1 MKNLFSKPYGYLVFF
16 AAYPV
21 LALLGSNIR
30 EVKSDVVYR
39 PLLISFLFATLLFCV
54 ARLILRERTKA
65 ALVTTLFMFVFFTY
79 GHVYEIAQHYYGY
92 LIYLGGPHVA
102 LSILSFVILLLG
114 TRHILRAKDHTNLI
128 QALTLIGAFLTIY
141 PLVQIGIFYSQKES
155 VPIPVKA
162 QSQTSRGPD
171 IYYIIL
177 DGYSRQDTIRALGGD
192 NADFIKEL
200 EATGFYVASCSRS
213 NYRGTLLSLTS
224 SLNLD
229 YIYNAIPHNGPSDA
243 NLEPIYHALQY
254 SKVRAT
260 LEEQGY
266 KIISFKTGY
275 EWDEWRDADQF
286 LYPPLEETPFL
297 YPAIQPFEYL
307 YLQTTA
313 LRPLLQK
320 GFLAK
325 ERFIEHYNR
334 VNYMLDELPKVAS
347 QPGPKF
353 VYAHFMAPHAPFIYL
368 PDGSINP
375 DYNYYITEAGI
386 GADDEHIRVG
396 YLNNV
401 QYISKQILPVLQ
413 QVIANSDQPPIIIV
427 QGDHGYVDEERK
439 YNNLNAYYFPGDA
452 KQSLYPTLTPVN
464 TFRLILKEYF
474 GMDYDLRD
482 DKSISTDPGRPYRQ
496 RLAPPFPAEC
506 P

>member
-1 MKNLFSKPYGYLVFF
+1 MKKYFMRFWYLAFF

-21 LALLGSNIR
+21 LTLLGSNIR

-39 PLLISFLFATLLFCV
+39 PLLVSILFAALLFGMV
-54 ARLILRERTKA
+54 WLILREPTKT
-65 ALVTTLFMFVFFTY
+65 ALITALFLFVFFTY
-79 GHVYEIAQHYYGY
+79 GHIYEITHYYGFLY
-92 LIYLGGPHVA
+92 YFGGAHVA
-102 LSILSFVILLLG
+102 LSILSLIILALG
-114 TRHILRAKDHTNLI
+114 TRYILRAKDHVNLI
-128 QALTLIGAFLTIY
+128 QALTLIGAFLTLY
-141 PLVQIGIFYSQKES
+141 PLIQIGIFYSQKES
-155 VPIPVKA
+155 APAPLETKA
-162 QSQTSRGPD
+162 PTSQSPD

-177 DGYSRQDTIRALGGD
+177 DGYSRQDTIKALGGN
-192 NADFIKEL
+192 NADFIKGL
-200 EATGFYVASCSRS
+200 ENAGFYVASCARS

-229 YIYNAIPHNGPSDA
+229 YVYNAIPNNDPADA

-254 SKVRAT
+254 NAVRAA
-260 LEEQGY
+260 LKERGY
-266 KIISFKTGY
+266 QIISFKTGY

-307 YLQTTA
+307 FLQTTA
-313 LRPLLQK
+313 LRPFLEN

-334 VNYMLDELPKVAS
+334 VSYMLDELPKVAS

-353 VYAHFMAPHAPFIYL
+353 VYAHFLAPHAPFIYL

-401 QYISKQILPVLQ
+401 EYISKQILPVLQ
-413 QVIANSDQPPIIIV
+413 QIIANSKQPPIIIV
-427 QGDHGYVDEERK
+427 QGDHGYVSEERK
-439 YNNLNAYYFPGDA
+439 YNILNAYYFPGDA
-452 KQSLYPTLTPVN
+452 VQSLYPTITPVN
-464 TFRLILKEYF
+464 TFRLIFDKYL
-474 GMDYDLRD
+474 GMDYGLRD

>member
-1 MKNLFSKPYGYLVFF
+1 MKNLFSQTPWYVAFF

-21 LALLGSNIR
+21 LSLLGSNIR

-39 PLLISFLFATLLFCV
+39 PLLASMLFALFIFGI

-65 ALVTTLFMFVFFTY
+65 ALVATLFIFVFFTY
-79 GHVYEIAQHYYGY
+79 GHVYEITYYYGFLY
-92 LIYLGGPHVA
+92 YFGGPHI
-102 LSILSFVILLLG
+102 LLGILSLALFAFG
-114 TRHILRAKDHTNLI
+114 TRYILRTKDHKNLI
-128 QALTLIGAFLTIY
+128 QALTLVGAFLTIY
-141 PLVQIGIFYSQKES
+141 PLVQIGIFYSQKE
-155 VPIPVKA
+155 PAPAPLEVKA
-162 QSQTSRGPD
+162 QASHGPD

-177 DGYSRQDTIRALGGD
+177 DGYSRQDSIETFGGD
-192 NADFIKEL
+192 NASFIKGL
-200 EATGFYVASCSRS
+200 EDAGFYVASCARS

-254 SKVRAT
+254 NKVRET
-260 LEEQGY
+260 LKEQEY
-266 KIISFKTGY
+266 QIISFKTGY

-286 LYPPLEETPFL
+286 LYPSLEETPFL

-307 YLQTTA
+307 LLQTTA
-313 LRPLLQK
+313 LRPLLQN
-320 GFLAK
+320 GFLAR
-325 ERFIEHYNR
+325 EHYIEHYNR

-353 VYAHFMAPHAPFIYL
+353 VYAHFMTPHAPFIYL

-386 GADDEHIRVG
+386 GADDEHTRVG

-401 QYISKQILPVLQ
+401 QFISARILPVLQ
-413 QVIANSDQPPIIIV
+413 QIIADSKQPPVIIV
-427 QGDHGYVDEERK
+427 QGDHGVISEELK
-439 YNNLNAYYFPGDA
+439 YNILNAYYFPGNARD
-452 KQSLYPTLTPVN
+452 SLYPTITPIN
-464 TFRLILKEYF
+464 TFRLVFDQYLGIP
-474 GMDYDLRD
+474 YDLRAD
-482 DKSISTDPGRPYRQ
+482 RSIGTDPGRPYRQ
-496 RLAPPFPAEC
+496 RIEPPFPAEC

>member
-1 MKNLFSKPYGYLVFF
+1 MRKLFANPYWYLVFF
-16 AAYPV
+16 ATYPA
-21 LALLGSNIR
+21 LTLLGSNIR

-39 PLLISFLFATLLFCV
+39 PLLVSILFAALV
-54 ARLILRERTKA
+54 YGMVWLILRERTKA

-79 GHVYEIAQHYYGY
+79 GHVYEVAQYYYEY
-92 LIYLGGPHVA
+92 LNYLGGPHVA
-102 LSILSFVILLLG
+102 LGILSLVILILG
-114 TRHILRAKDHTNLI
+114 TRHILQIKDHANLT

-141 PLVQIGIFYSQKES
+141 PLVQIGIFNSQKEAA
-155 VPIPVKA
+155 PPPLETKA
-162 QSQTSRGPD
+162 QTSQGPD

-177 DGYSRQDTIRALGGD
+177 DGYSRQDTIKALGGD

-213 NYRGTLLSLTS
+213 NYRMTLLSLGS

-229 YIYNAIPHNGPSDA
+229 YVYNIIPNNGAGDT
-243 NLEPIYHALQY
+243 NVEPVYHALQY
-254 SKVRAT
+254 NKVRAM
-260 LEEQGY
+260 LKEQGY
-266 KIISFKTGY
+266 QIISFKTGY

-297 YPAIQPFEYL
+297 YPAIQPFEYVF
-307 YLQTTA
+307 LQTTA
-313 LRPLLQK
+313 LRPLMQN

-325 ERFIEHYNR
+325 ERYIEHYNR
-334 VNYMLDELPKVAS
+334 VNYMLGELPKVAS

-353 VYAHFMAPHAPFIYL
+353 VYAHFLAPHAPFIYL

-401 QYISKQILPVLQ
+401 QYINKQILPVLQ
-413 QVIANSDQPPIIIV
+413 QVIANSAQPPIIIV

-452 KQSLYPTLTPVN
+452 KQSLYPTITPVN
-464 TFRLILKEYF
+464 TFRLIFDKYF
-474 GMDYDLRD
+474 GMDYPLRP
-482 DKSISTDPGRPYRQ
+482 DKSIGTDPGHPYRQ